1 MSITPEQIAGV
12 LTAGGYTVETFAA
25 TMGRLASLDA
35 YNRLVSARA
44 LMLSEHNAARAAM
57 DAELSALDAQ
67 IAKARR
73 VADEIVGGGV

>member
-57 DAELSALDAQ
+57 DAELSELDAR
-67 IAKARR
+67 IADARR
-73 VADEIVGGGV
+73 QADEVVGGGI